1 MLVVVWKL
9 KKAPQFI
16 VTAFWV
22 GNKNKLDINEGS
34 RLHAKK
40 FNWKVFLLLDFF
52 FRELTS
58 SKTLPQLAVIRRQ
71 STPSGSMAW
80 LMCFKASFQ
89 LRLQRRENA
98 ERLLVCFLSDDSSF
112 LLCFKFSQSKLLHLT
127 YFAKWDEGEGSCPA
141 HSEIDL
147 WRRSDGRIT
156 GLLSL
161 FHSETIFFSTE
172 WKLSVFLIYLATR
185 IVQQPSPIG
194 DWASMHATSLR
205 RTAQRYP
212 LSFMCS
218 GVVQD

>member
-1 MLVVVWKL
+1 MCQHSLFDWLAFRSWTELVNDTQFYFWLLWVLSRKKIVCDYACRRW

-16 VTAFWV
+16 VTAFRV

-40 FNWKVFLLLDFF
+40 FNWKVFCFWTFF
-52 FRELTS
+52 SFRELTS
-58 SKTLPQLAVIRRQ
+58 SKTLPQLAVIRRH

-98 ERLLVCFLSDDSSF
+98 ERLLVCFLSDDLSF

-127 YFAKWDEGEGSCPA
+127 YFAKWDEGEGLCLA
-141 HSEIDL
+141 HSETAL

-161 FHSETIFFSTE
+161 FHSETIFS
-172 WKLSVFLIYLATR
+172 
-185 IVQQPSPIG
+185 
-194 DWASMHATSLR
+194 R
-205 RTAQRYP
+205 RSENFQC
-212 LSFMCS
+212 F
-218 GVVQD
+218 